1 MEDLTIKEI
10 GKINLGH
17 KNSSWHIQATL
28 KIKRK
33 FIYID
38 RAYFSMTE
46 SQAIKRFEKEYNKI
60 KNSLIKPKPKTNN
73 LLNKPGFK
81 KAFLQAYNQNKGA

>member
-17 KNSSWHIQATL
+17 KNSSWNIQATL

-33 FIYID
+33 FIYIN

-60 KNSLIKPKPKTNN
+60 KNSSIKPKNNN
-73 LLNKPGFK
+73 LLKEPGFK